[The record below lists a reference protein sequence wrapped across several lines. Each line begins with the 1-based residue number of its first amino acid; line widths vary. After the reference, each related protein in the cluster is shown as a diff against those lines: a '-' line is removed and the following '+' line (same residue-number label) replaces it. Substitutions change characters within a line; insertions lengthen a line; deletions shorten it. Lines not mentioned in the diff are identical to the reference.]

1 METEPAPGSSN
12 TLSLTIE
19 ERLVPT
25 EEGRSAYSVV
35 TKLMVNGV
43 QIGTISEL
51 HINAASDQLYPEVQV
66 DFLKGM
72 DPRMAARLSD
82 EMKAR
87 MKLSIDLLRQ
97 FQFVKVTAPP
107 ELLETNRNA

>member
-1 METEPAPGSSN
+1 METEPLPGSSN

-25 EEGRSAYSVV
+25 EEGKSAYSVV

-43 QIGTISEL
+43 QIGAVSEL
-51 HINAASDQLYPEVQV
+51 HINAASDQLLPEVQV

-82 EMKAR
+82 DLKAR

-97 FQFVKVTAPP
+97 FSFVKVTAPT
-107 ELLETNRNA
+107 ELVEPDRNA